1 LIVLN
6 VCSECGFCE
15 SIVRH
20 NVSLKGGWLMV
31 NAQHYTHRKRWSFII
46 TLLSLLLN
54 NNDFFV
60 LLFERL
66 LRPPD
71 DNWEVFH
78 FTSELIYFSAI
89 QTLISEMVQLCPIKS
104 TSVLGS

>member
-1 LIVLN
+1 
-6 VCSECGFCE
+6 
-15 SIVRH
+15 
-20 NVSLKGGWLMV
+20 MV